1 MAILKAASN
10 FSLAYSLIA
19 LQTYVLRH
27 IIHAPHNT
35 QLSWASWRLFTLACA
50 VPSLMVTVTF
60 VFMPE
65 SPKFL
70 VCQVWCPLYS
80 HARYLQLHTVS
91 GAARGGP
98 GAAAD
103 DLQHQHPG
111 QRGALQGGQPR
122 AGGLLHRP
130 AAEPGPRTSYAESK
144 AHSYISYIL

>member
-1 MAILKAASN
+1 MKAASN

-19 LQTYVLRH
+19 SQTYVLPH
-27 IIHAPHNT
+27 IIHTTPNT

-50 VPSLMVTVTF
+50 VPSLLVTVTF

-80 HARYLQLHTVS
+80 HTRYLQLHTVS

-103 DLQHQHPG
+103 DLHHQHAG
-111 QRGALQGGQPR
+111 QQGALQGGQPR
-122 AGGLLHRP
+122 AGGLLHQL
-130 AAEPGPRTSYAESK
+130 AAEPGPRRSCAESK
-144 AHSYISYIL
+144 AFS